1 MKVVLSV
8 ITMNEMASLVIGV
21 LVAVAGS
28 FQLRGLVPQWQ
39 GNQIWECAACQ

>member
-8 ITMNEMASLVIGV
+8 ITVNEMVSLVIGV

-28 FQLRGLVPQWQ
+28 FQLRVLVPQWQ
-39 GNQIWECAACQ
+39 DDQIWECAACQ